1 MATSPSIP
9 PGKYKNVYNPT
20 VVVEVLAEAQYRM
33 GEVRHQCVI
42 YIRDQRF
49 YVRSTAEF
57 LAKFRP
63 LEG

>member
-1 MATSPSIP
+1 MATSPSIS

-33 GEVRHQCVI
+33 GEVRHECVI
-42 YIRDQRF
+42 YSRGERF
-49 YVRSTAEF
+49 YVRSVAEF

-63 LEG
+63 LKG